1 MSDILNGYTTN
12 LLFLAFGG
20 FGLWRGWRDL
30 GRARLSTTWP
40 HAVGEIVGS
49 ELRVEDY
56 HDDGEPMRRAA
67 ITYRYEIGGTMYQG
81 ARVFFGDGIALRF
94 AGPGRQRLAAYHA
107 GRLLRVA
114 YDPTNPASAVLEP
127 GASAAAYVACLV
139 PAAIALWGIVGLVAG
154 A

>member
-1 MSDILNGYTTN
+1 MSDFLNGSTTN
-12 LLFLAFGG
+12 LLFLAFGA

-30 GRARLSTTWP
+30 GRARLSAAWP

-67 ITYRYEIGGTMYQG
+67 ITYRYEIGGTTYRG

-94 AGPGRQRLAAYHA
+94 AGPGQRRLATYYA
-107 GRLLRVA
+107 GRPVRVA
-114 YDPTNPASAVLEP
+114 YDPANPSSAVLEP
-127 GASAAAYVACLV
+127 GASTAAYVACLV
-139 PAAIALWGIVGLVAG
+139 PAVVALLGVVGLLAG
-154 A
+154 G